1 VNASSS
7 RPRPA
12 LLYRIVHLENLNL
25 LALRKG
31 LHAPAYAPADGLVYH
46 GIHDQSIRARRG
58 SRPIPCGPGGTVDD
72 YISFY
77 LCPRSPML
85 YRLQADHSLRP
96 LEGPGALVYLV
107 CSIERIREL
116 DLPFVF
122 SDGHGL
128 QAITRWYDDLER
140 LDALDWK
147 AIHTTDWRSTEDPDL
162 TRRKQAEFLVHR
174 FLPWDAL
181 LGIACYDA
189 VVASDVERRLAEM
202 PERTTAVRV
211 RPDWYYDV

>member
-1 VNASSS
+1 MPEESDAL
-7 RPRPA
+7 PA
-12 LLYRIVHLENLNL
+12 AGGP
-25 LALRKG
+25 LAETPG
-31 LHAPAYAPADGLVYH
+31 
-46 GIHDQSIRARRG
+46 
-58 SRPIPCGPGGTVDD
+58 GPGSPRLPRLLDRANPGTRPP
-72 YISFY
+72 
-77 LCPRSPML
+77 L
-85 YRLQADHSLRP
+85 RLQR
-96 LEGPGALVYLV
+96 
-107 CSIERIREL
+107 R
-116 DLPFVF
+116 
-122 SDGHGL
+122 HGL

-147 AIHTTDWRSTEDPDL
+147 AIHTTYWRSTEDPDL